1 LKILF
6 VCTGNT
12 CRSAMAE
19 ALFNSEANRAELPFS
34 VEASSAGLAAM
45 AGQKAAEEA
54 RQLLTAEGVEAIEKH
69 RASTLTREAVDTA
82 DLIMVMTAEHRRQ
95 LLSFFPHAAS
105 KTFLLK
111 EFAEPEQLEY
121 DIEDPVALG
130 SEEYRAIMEDI
141 RSCVKKVL
149 VKLQDERGGTE

>member
-1 LKILF
+1 MKILF

-19 ALFNSEANRAELPFS
+19 ALFNSEASKAELPFS

-45 AGQKAAEEA
+45 AGQRAAEEA
-54 RQLLTAEGVEAIEKH
+54 RQLLRAEGIEAIEKH
-69 RASTLTREAVDTA
+69 RASPLTSEAVDTA
-82 DLIMVMTAEHRRQ
+82 DLIMVMTADHRRQ
-95 LLSFFPHAAS
+95 LLSFFPHVAN
-105 KTFLLK
+105 KTYLLK
-111 EFAEPEQLEY
+111 EFAESEELEY
-121 DIEDPVALG
+121 DIEDPVTLG

-149 VKLQDERGGTE
+149 VKLKDERGGAE